1 MNRSTLFALATAVFA
16 VGLVSALPAQ
26 QDPQP
31 PAFRTGASTVAVFAT
46 VTDAKGRLVP
56 DLTQDQFEVR
66 DGGRP
71 QPITVFSTDPQP
83 LRVVMMLD
91 RSGSMRQNFRLVEA
105 AGEAFVRRLQPGDR
119 ARIGSFAER
128 VEIFPE
134 DFTDDQR
141 ELVRILREEMQEMG
155 PTPLWNAIDAAITAL
170 SGQDGR
176 RVVLV
181 FSDGGDNPM
190 NFRLR
195 NRSIMDV
202 MRRAQ
207 QEDVMVYSIGLQSTL
222 LRMPGQ
228 GGGGVGGFGG
238 GMSSE
243 RPDPGLATIADET
256 GGGYFELNRAEDLA
270 ATFEQVAEELRHQYL
285 LGFEP
290 KVLDNRMKKLDVRVA
305 GRGMKV
311 RARREYFAAR

>member
-1 MNRSTLFALATAVFA
+1 MKPPALPLALAL
-16 VGLVSALPAQ
+16 LVVPLLAER

-31 PAFRTGASTVAVFAT
+31 PTFRTGANTVAVYAT
-46 VTDAKGRLVP
+46 VTQGQRLVT
-56 DLTQDQFEVR
+56 DLPREAFEIR
-66 DGGRP
+66 DGGKP
-71 QPITVFSTDPQP
+71 QPISVFSTDPQP

-105 AGEAFVRRLQPGDR
+105 AGEAFVRGLRPGDR
-119 ARIGSFAER
+119 MRIGSFAER

-134 DFTDDQR
+134 AFTDDPR

-155 PTPLWNAIDAAITAL
+155 PTPLWNAIDASITAL
-170 SGQDGR
+170 AGQDGR

-190 NFRLR
+190 NFRLN

-207 QEDVMVYSIGLQSTL
+207 QEDVMVYSIGLQATAL
-222 LRMPGQ
+222 VMPGR
-228 GGGGVGGFGG
+228 GGVGGFGG
-238 GMSSE
+238 GLASQ
-243 RPDPGLATIADET
+243 RPDPGLAAIADDT

-270 ATFEQVAEELRHQYL
+270 ATFARVAEELRHQYL

-290 KVLDNRMKKLDVRVA
+290 PVLNNRMRKLDVRVS
-305 GRGMKV
+305 GRGLNV
-311 RARREYFAAR
+311 RARREYFAGKS

>member
-1 MNRSTLFALATAVFA
+1 MKSPALALAVALIA
-16 VGLVSALPAQ
+16 VPLLAGP

-31 PAFRTGASTVAVFAT
+31 PTFRTGANTVAVYAT
-46 VTDAKGRLVP
+46 VTEGQRLVT
-56 DLTQDQFEVR
+56 DLPREAFEIR

-105 AGEAFVRRLQPGDR
+105 AGEAFVRRLQPDDR
-119 ARIGSFAER
+119 ARIGSFAAG

-134 DFTDDQR
+134 DFTSDQR
-141 ELVRILREEMQEMG
+141 ELVRILRDEMQEMG
-155 PTPLWNAIDAAITAL
+155 PTPLWNAVDAAITAL

-190 NFRLR
+190 NLRLN

-207 QEDVMVYSIGLQSTL
+207 QEDVMVYSVGLQATQL
-222 LRMPGQ
+222 VMPGR
-228 GGGGVGGFGG
+228 GGVGGFGG
-238 GMSSE
+238 GLSST
-243 RPDPGLATIADET
+243 RPDPGLAAIAEDT

-270 ATFEQVAEELRHQYL
+270 ATFERVAEELRHQYL

-290 KVLDNRMKKLDVRVA
+290 LVLDNRMRKLDVRVS

-311 RARREYFAAR
+311 RARKEYFAARQ

>member
-1 MNRSTLFALATAVFA
+1 MKTAPIALASAV
-16 VGLVSALPAQ
+16 ALLGVPLLAGP

-31 PAFRTGASTVAVFAT
+31 PTFRTGANTVAVYAT
-46 VTDAKGRLVP
+46 VTDGPRLVT
-56 DLTQDQFEVR
+56 DLPREAFAIR
-66 DGGRP
+66 DGGKP

-91 RSGSMRQNFRLVEA
+91 RSGSMRQNFRLIEA
-105 AGEAFVRRLQPGDR
+105 AGEAFVRRLQPGDG
-119 ARIGSFAER
+119 ARIGSFAAR
-128 VEIFPE
+128 VEIFPD
-134 DFTDDQR
+134 DFTDDPRQ
-141 ELVRILREEMQEMG
+141 LVRILREEMQEMG

-190 NFRLR
+190 NFRLN

-207 QEDVMVYSIGLQSTL
+207 QEDVMVYSIGLQATAL
-222 LRMPGQ
+222 VLPGR
-228 GGGGVGGFGG
+228 GGVGGFGG
-238 GMSSE
+238 GLMSE
-243 RPDPGLATIADET
+243 RPDPGLAAIAEDT

-270 ATFEQVAEELRHQYL
+270 ATFERVAEELRHQYL

-290 KVLDNRMKKLDVRVA
+290 AVLDNKMRKIDVRVS

-311 RARREYFAAR
+311 RARREYFAAKE

>member
-1 MNRSTLFALATAVFA
+1 MKSPALALTVCLLAVPLLA
-16 VGLVSALPAQ
+16 GP

-31 PAFRTGASTVAVFAT
+31 PTFRTGANTVAVYAT
-46 VTDAKGRLVP
+46 VTDGQRLVT
-56 DLTQDQFEVR
+56 DLPAEAFEIR
-66 DGGRP
+66 DGGKP

-91 RSGSMRQNFRLVEA
+91 RSGSMRQNFRLIEA
-105 AGEAFVRRLQPGDR
+105 AGEAFVRSLRPGDR
-119 ARIGSFAER
+119 MRIGSFAQR

-134 DFTDDQR
+134 DFTDDPR

-155 PTPLWNAIDAAITAL
+155 PTPLWNALDAAITAL
-170 SGQDGR
+170 AGQDGR

-190 NFRLR
+190 NFRLN

-207 QEDVMVYSIGLQSTL
+207 QEDVMVYSIGLQATSL
-222 LRMPGQ
+222 VMPGR
-228 GGGGVGGFGG
+228 GGVGGFGG
-238 GMSSE
+238 GLSSD
-243 RPDPGLATIADET
+243 RPDPGLAAIAEDT

-270 ATFEQVAEELRHQYL
+270 ATFERVAEELRHQYL

-290 KVLDNRMKKLDVRVA
+290 PVLNNRMRKLDVRVN
-305 GRGMKV
+305 GRGLTV
-311 RARREYFAAR
+311 RARREYFAGRQ